1 MYVTSVATSAYPTP
15 VTPVRAASGVTS
27 ADYATRMAE
36 FDTLAATVNDA
47 SGKAGEAQ
55 RVEAYQAL
63 QAMSAGGKLAGIDPE
78 RRKVLDQATYDSDI
92 GQRAQ
97 ALGRDFVLA
106 MNAARQ
112 AGGPGAALQAVADR
126 FDRLSS
132 SDRDLLFRTTIN
144 VADRSGAKP
153 YADASAW
160 RANIDAQAQVVG
172 FMKAAGVVGANG
184 ALDQKAAQAKA
195 AEDPK
200 FATALRLS
208 LRSDNNSPEWTQA
221 VSQLF
226 GRAAPQDEVRL
237 SDAAK
242 AVLATAPAP
251 ALTSAQSPTAPS
263 TPYREGSI
271 ASITA

>member
-1 MYVTSVATSAYPTP
+1 MYVTSVASSAYPTP

-27 ADYATRMAE
+27 ADYAVRMAQ
-36 FDTLAATVNDA
+36 FDTLSATVNDI
-47 SGKAGEAQ
+47 SGKTGEAQ
-55 RVEAYQAL
+55 RVEAYQSL
-63 QAMSAGGKLAGIDPE
+63 QAMSAGGQLAGIDPE

-97 ALGRDFVLA
+97 ALGRDFVQT

-112 AGGPGAALQAVADR
+112 GGGPGAALQAVADR

-132 SDRDLLFRTTIN
+132 PDRDLLFQTTIN
-144 VADRSGAKP
+144 VADRSGTKP

-160 RANIDAQAQVVG
+160 RANIDAQAKVVD

-184 ALDQKAAQAKA
+184 ALDRKAAQAKSA
-195 AEDPK
+195 ADPK

-221 VSQLF
+221 VSQFF
-226 GRAAPQDEVRL
+226 GRAEPQDKVQL
-237 SDAAK
+237 SDAAQ
-242 AVLATAPAP
+242 AALASMPAAATTP
-251 ALTSAQSPTAPS
+251 ATPA
-263 TPYREGSI
+263 TPYRQGSI

>member
-1 MYVTSVATSAYPTP
+1 
-15 VTPVRAASGVTS
+15 
-27 ADYATRMAE
+27 
-36 FDTLAATVNDA
+36 
-47 SGKAGEAQ
+47 
-55 RVEAYQAL
+55 
-63 QAMSAGGKLAGIDPE
+63 
-78 RRKVLDQATYDSDI
+78 
-92 GQRAQ
+92 
-97 ALGRDFVLA
+97 

-251 ALTSAQSPTAPS
+251 APTSAQSPTAPS